1 MGAGG
6 GAVGCDNARNW
17 GQGVVQLVVAKQGI
31 WGRGRRRLCSSLLQC
46 KELGAGGGEGDC
58 GNARNWWAGGGAVRC
73 GNARN
78 WVAGGGAVGCG
89 NARNWELVLVK
100 VVESLCYNA
109 EGTLDIVIDITITN
123 TLWPWGRLSL

>member
-1 MGAGG
+1 LSQCKELGTGG
-6 GAVGCDNARNW
+6 GAVGCGKARN
-17 GQGVVQLVVAKQGI
+17 L
-31 WGRGRRRLCSSLLQC
+31 
-46 KELGAGGGEGDC
+46 GGGG
-58 GNARNWWAGGGAVRC
+58 GGGGAVRC
-73 GNARN
+73 GNAGDG
-78 WVAGGGAVGCG
+78 VEGGGGVGCG